1 MTTIDDIVSTPGEIL
16 REEFLDPLGISQYRL
31 AKAIGKPQSAVSEIV
46 NGRRAITA
54 EYAALIG
61 KALGTSAEFW
71 LRLEE
76 GYRLRSVDPE
86 TVKHVACLV

>member
-1 MTTIDDIVSTPGEIL
+1 MAGDVVSSPGKIL
-16 REEFLDPLGISQYRL
+16 QEEFLDPLSISQGRL
-31 AKAIGKPQSAVSEIV
+31 AEAMGMPRSAVSEIV
-46 NGRRAITA
+46 EGRRLITA
-54 EYAALIG
+54 EYAAPMAE
-61 KALGTSAEFW
+61 ALGTSAEFW